1 MDVQRKLSQLVKL
14 IAPSTASF
22 YNINVASNEILD
34 ILQSPSRSVPRL
46 ESVLYRMKSK
56 LGITTQD
63 EPVWKVFENA
73 LYPLIGMTEPQEMI
87 HYLNQ
92 NYNILHDSILKQKS
106 SLYGGIA
113 MTIDPN
119 RMENYDGENI
129 DKNYPAP
136 SVYAES
142 FETLDK
148 FSDKRSLV
156 SSAHNYN
163 TNDMSNNATLRDL
176 MLPYY
181 SNTLSEKD
189 IVKMI
194 PYALLGITS
203 DMFPI
208 KSEMIIIPFNIPN
221 SMSGT
226 LHILFEGGLIY
237 RSISS
242 RIEYYKHVNISPLKQ
257 ALILEMEKYMN
268 EYSGLV
274 NKLTTSGHIRS
285 LSELYTNLYDS
296 IIRLRTCYYIMHTFQ
311 ISRGDELLSLFN
323 RSMKHGDRS
332 IQNVCSKFYYYL
344 IRLYYKYLKDWLLIG
359 KLDDTYTD
367 EFFIKRDPNPK
378 SFNFIIPFS
387 FEEQKIPKFLTKNTA
402 YKIFIIGKSYHFIT
416 TFCQELHWAN
426 NFSQKYS
433 YKYDTLDCTSKYF
446 SRDLIDLVNEQ
457 YLEIVE
463 FCSDVLKTKFYF
475 EEVLQML
482 KNVLLMGRGDF
493 MDIVFLKSEDVLSQQ
508 VSQLRNYAFTR
519 ILQESIDESS
529 LRNALMKKDNNFVVE
544 KVDARLLNMGQNL
557 LGWDVF
563 TLDYIVHPPLS
574 TVLNINRIDGRK
586 EYLQIFNFLWRFKRI
601 GYFGNE
607 SMLKNRELIR
617 SFKTH
622 TSFTPFN
629 RDVRSKLS
637 KLSILR
643 SQIQQFN
650 YKIESYYSQFII
662 EQNFESLIKKLQL
675 TDNSS
680 NSNSIVTTNFVDG
693 NVKFDGILLPEGDLS
708 LFGVTKND
716 SKIVHDSLNID
727 ELYSLHNEFLDNI
740 LQHKLF
746 SSMEQ
751 GKHSN
756 QPFSRSLIFIFEEIL
771 KFIDSY
777 TTLCEIAYH
786 IFLQIN
792 LRNNDEVNAS
802 IEKFNEKSNETVYY
816 YKQFQRATH
825 VYIADLRDDGDEQLR
840 QLSRHLR

>member
-1 MDVQRKLSQLVKL
+1 MDVQRKLSELVKL
-14 IAPSTASF
+14 IAPPTASF
-22 YNINVASNEILD
+22 YNINETSKAILEV
-34 ILQSPSRSVPRL
+34 LQLPARSVPRL

-63 EPVWKVFENA
+63 EPVWKIFENA
-73 LYPLIGMTEPQEMI
+73 LYPLTGMTEPQEI
-87 HYLNQ
+87 IIYLNQ
-92 NYNILHDSILKQKS
+92 NYNKLHDSIIKQKTA
-106 SLYGGIA
+106 LHGGIT

-119 RMENYDGENI
+119 AIETYQNENI
-129 DKNYPAP
+129 DKSYLAP

-156 SSAHNYN
+156 SSMHNYN
-163 TNDMSNNATLRDL
+163 VNAMSNNSTLKEL

-181 SNTLSEKD
+181 SKTLSEND
-189 IVKMI
+189 IIKMI
-194 PYALLGITS
+194 PYTLLGITS

-208 KSEMIIIPFNIPN
+208 KSEMIIIPSSIPN

-226 LHILFEGGLIY
+226 LHLLFEGGLIY
-237 RSISS
+237 RNISS

-274 NKLTTSGHIRS
+274 NKLTTSDRS
-285 LSELYTNLYDS
+285 CDLSELYTNLYDS
-296 IIRLRTCYYIMHTFQ
+296 IIQLRTCYYIMHKFQ

-323 RSMKHGDRS
+323 RLMKHGDRS
-332 IQNVCSKFYYYL
+332 IQTVCSKFYHYL

-359 KLDDTYTD
+359 KLDDTYMD
-367 EFFIKRDPNPK
+367 EFFIKRDPNTNGL
-378 SFNFIIPFS
+378 NFIIPFN
-387 FEEQKIPKFLTKNTA
+387 FEKQRIPKFLTKNTA
-402 YKIFIIGKSYHFIT
+402 YNIFIIGKSYHLIT
-416 TFCQELHWAN
+416 TFCQELQWAN

-433 YKYDTLDCTSKYF
+433 YRYNALDCTSRNF
-446 SRDLIDLVNEQ
+446 SGDLIDLVNEQ

-463 FCSDVLKTKFYF
+463 FCSHILRTKYYY
-475 EEVLQML
+475 EEVLYML
-482 KNVLLMGRGDF
+482 KNILLMGRGDF
-493 MDIVFLKSEDVLSQQ
+493 MDMIFSKSQDVLSQQ
-508 VSQLRNYAFTR
+508 VNQLRNYAFTR
-519 ILQESIDESS
+519 ILQDSIEESS
-529 LRNALMKKDNNFVVE
+529 LRNALRKVDNNFIVE
-544 KVDARLLNMGQNL
+544 KIDARLLNMGQNL

-574 TVLNINRIDGRK
+574 TILNINRTDGRK

-601 GYFGNE
+601 EFFGNE

-617 SFKTH
+617 SFKKH

-629 RDVRSKLS
+629 RDVRTKLS

-650 YKIESYYSQFII
+650 YKIENYYSQFII
-662 EQNFESLIKKLQL
+662 EQNFDSLIKKLKFNEYEN
-675 TDNSS
+675 D
-680 NSNSIVTTNFVDG
+680 SNSIISTNFVSG
-693 NVKFDGILLPEGDLS
+693 NIKFDGILLPEGDLS
-708 LFGVTKND
+708 IFGVTKDD
-716 SKIVHDSLNID
+716 SKIVYDSLNID

-756 QPFSRSLIFIFEEIL
+756 QPYSRSLIFIFEEIL

-777 TTLCEIAYH
+777 STLCEIAYH

-816 YKQFQRATH
+816 YKQFQRATKI
-825 VYIADLRDDGDEQLR
+825 YIADLRDDGDEQLR
-840 QLSRHLR
+840 HLSRHLR